1 MKSKDRIKHI
11 CLVRPENS
19 TSEHAEALAVQ
30 AGNLGVKTCFL
41 SLTSNPRLTWLN
53 SISCRAH
60 VLFRR
65 SSYIF
70 LSSPYLE
77 HQPNWLV
84 SGNFKLAY
92 AGYGLPLSNWE
103 FGHFSNGLT
112 EKCKLLIA
120 GSDYEFLGYR
130 KVGGVS
136 QKILLAGNPLMW
148 QIRDQIKKRSI
159 QKSGVK
165 QILWAPHWTSSWMN
179 SDSGYSRWRQ
189 KALIFFEFAKMHP
202 EINFVFRP
210 HPLLRDGLF
219 AAPNK
224 NNEIYQREI
233 QKSLHVEKDRLE
245 IEILK
250 EFIKLP
256 NVTLSTVTMSE
267 DILQSDAL
275 ITSGVSIIGYWAATG
290 KPMVIYRDSASPA
303 FGINGERLILSSE
316 TVSTPTELLLWLEK
330 TINLAEIETNH
341 SLVKCCEKI
350 FPTFKKSP
358 MQLILESW

>member
-1 MKSKDRIKHI
+1 MKNKYRIKHI
-11 CLVRPENS
+11 CLVRPKNS
-19 TSEHAEALAVQ
+19 TSEHAEALAAQ
-30 AGNLGVKTCFL
+30 AAALGIKTCFL
-41 SLTSNPRLTWLN
+41 SLNRTSRFTWLN
-53 SISCRAH
+53 WIFCRAH
-60 VLFRR
+60 ILFRR
-65 SSYIF
+65 SSFIF
-70 LSSPYLE
+70 LHTPYLE

-92 AGYGLPLSNWE
+92 AGYGLQLSTWE
-103 FGHFSNGLT
+103 FGHFSTGLT

-120 GSDYEFLGYR
+120 GSEYDFLGYR

-159 QKSGVK
+159 QKFGVK
-165 QILWAPHWTSSWMN
+165 QILWAPHWSSSWMN

-189 KALIFFEFAKMHP
+189 KAHIFFEFAKMHP

-224 NNEIYQREI
+224 INDIYLREI
-233 QKSLHVEKDRLE
+233 QKSLHIEKDKLE

-250 EFIKLP
+250 EFVKLP
-256 NVTLSTVTMSE
+256 NVTLSTATMSE

-290 KPMVIYRDSASPA
+290 KPMVIYRDSESPA
-303 FGINGERLILSSE
+303 FGVNGERLILSSE

-330 TINLAEIETNH
+330 KINLAEIETNH
-341 SLVKCCEKI
+341 SLVKSCEEI
-350 FPTFKKSP
+350 FPTFTKSP
-358 MQLILESW
+358 MQLILESL